1 MLSPSNM
8 VPIYNRFSAQPAYG
22 SSSPGRQGSNRT
34 GCVPTDVRH
43 VVALT
48 GASGIPYG
56 IKLLRSLPGEKA
68 LVISEM
74 AKSII
79 PTETDLSV
87 SDIESMADVVY
98 QDDDLFAPI
107 SSGSYKHDGMVICP
121 CSASTLGKIAS
132 GVADTLITRAASVCL
147 KEGRQLVI
155 VPRETPLSQIMIE
168 NELRVSRAG
177 GIIVPASPA
186 FYNKPKSVD
195 DMIDFVVGKIMDRMG
210 VDNDLFKRWE

>member
-1 MLSPSNM
+1 MT
-8 VPIYNRFSAQPAYG
+8 V
-22 SSSPGRQGSNRT
+22 
-34 GCVPTDVRH
+34 CVPTGVRH

-56 IKLLRSLPGEKA
+56 IKLLRSLPGEKV

-74 AKSII
+74 AKRII
-79 PTETDLSV
+79 PTETDLTV
-87 SDIESMADVVY
+87 ADVEAIADVVY

-107 SSGSYKHDGMVICP
+107 ASGSYRFDGMVICP
-121 CSASTLGKIAS
+121 CSESTLGKIAS

-186 FYNKPKSVD
+186 FYNRPKTID
-195 DMIDFVVGKIMDRMG
+195 DMVDFVVGKIMDRMG
-210 VDNDLFKRWE
+210 VENHLFRRWG